1 MTDPGVWNKVSLCKQ
16 RIPFSARFPKCSV
29 SSGNRARF
37 QRPFCSVD
45 CWDARLSVQRHRSA
59 HASETVGPRGPA
71 RIDQASG
78 KLPASFRQASGK
90 LRASFPGS
98 GHRSRRALDVGPR
111 SPRRGYPSQHWAAL
125 RLNSSSKMMG
135 FCVRKAGS
143 WRR

>member
-90 LRASFPGS
+90 LPG
-98 GHRSRRALDVGPR
+98 LR
-111 SPRRGYPSQHWAAL
+111 SPVAARPRRWAAL
-125 RLNSSSKMMG
+125 ATPGVSFPTLGSSAIELEFENDG
-135 FCVRKAGS
+135 ILRP
-143 WRR
+143 

>member
-59 HASETVGPRGPA
+59 HASETVGPPRGPA

-90 LRASFPGS
+90 LPG
-98 GHRSRRALDVGPR
+98 LR
-111 SPRRGYPSQHWAAL
+111 SPVAARPRRWAAL
-125 RLNSSSKMMG
+125 ATPGVSFPTLGSSAIELEFENDG
-135 FCVRKAGS
+135 ILRP
-143 WRR
+143 